1 MSVTK
6 NPAIASLDPG
16 SLCHSIYAE
25 LYNQFFNAQD
35 RKDAEHPFGV
45 EEGDGV
51 SIRLHNAAYGFAY
64 AIAGAVDGGGEG
76 GSGGILLDYL
86 RKDGS
91 DMSGMLRAN
100 RGFEAGQDN
109 KVLLQTYSAGVRFN
123 ENIDIFGDVFMSGSR
138 VFGFDPDRGTLDISA
153 DIIDFGTSSLR
164 SSGKMVFG
172 DSAAGVEISPSGVKI
187 GGKDVWHKGNASLFT
202 VDWAMKNALVA
213 GSLNVAGS
221 ATLFGYLKALRG
233 AELGTGGRA
242 MMVFHESEAAV
253 YCDLSFGEGYGVR
266 IGGVTVLGRTGV
278 SDITIGGAGGDLLLG
293 SANTDKIK
301 LISGITDADGDYT
314 LLTPYGAAHFPDS
327 LTVRHNYGDELLSS
341 YRVNSADE
349 GIVIHKRL
357 RFGNSLGPFLC
368 ESGSGIAFNS
378 FFEYTEGGN
387 IHKVKQNTVVR
398 YGVSTSPL
406 APQDRV
412 AGSLIIE
419 TEADSVLFDK
429 PVESKT
435 RFGIAGSLTRLA
447 AGALFF
453 SDDIRLAAS
462 EGGIKHHGNAWFLGD
477 VGSELFSSGFAGS
490 GWSIQKNLSTVN
502 TVATVDEL
510 TVRKKMR
517 IYELE
522 IQKTSVTNGSL
533 WISHSCQGDT
543 IERIN

>member
-1 MSVTK
+1 MPVTK
-6 NPAIASLDPG
+6 NSAIALLDPG

-35 RKDAEHPFGV
+35 RKDAEHPYGV

-64 AIAGAVDGGGEG
+64 AIAGAVDGGGSGE
-76 GSGGILLDYL
+76 GGILLDYL

-100 RGFEAGQDN
+100 WGFEAGQDN
-109 KVLLQTYSAGVRFN
+109 KVLLQTYSAGIWFN
-123 ENIDIFGDVFMSGSR
+123 EHIDVFGNIFMSGHR
-138 VFGFDPDRGTLDISA
+138 VFGYDPDRGTLDISA
-153 DIIDFGTSSLR
+153 DTIDLGASSLK
-164 SSGKMVFG
+164 SSGSITVG
-172 DSAAGVEISPSGVKI
+172 DVEISPSGVKI
-187 GGKDVWHKGNASLFT
+187 GGKDVWHKGNANLST

-242 MMVFHESEAAV
+242 MMVFYESEAAV

-266 IGGVTVLGRTGV
+266 IGGITVLGRTGA
-278 SDITIGGAGGDLLLG
+278 SDITIGGAGGDLLIGGEHTGRIRL
-293 SANTDKIK
+293 
-301 LISGITDADGDYT
+301 LSGITDADGDYT

-341 YRVNSADE
+341 YRVDSADE

-368 ESGSGIAFNS
+368 ESGNGIAFHS
-378 FFEYTEGGN
+378 HFEYTEDGTL
-387 IHKVKQNTVVR
+387 HKVDQNTVIR

-406 APQDRV
+406 APQDRTV
-412 AGSLIIE
+412 GYLIIE

-429 PVESKT
+429 PVESKN

-453 SDDIRLAAS
+453 TDDIRLAAS
-462 EGGIKHHGNAWFLGD
+462 EDGIKHHGNARFLGD

-490 GWSIQKNLSTVN
+490 GWAIQRNRTTGN

-510 TVRKKMR
+510 TVRKRMR

-522 IQKTSVTNGSL
+522 VQKTSVTNGAL
-533 WISHSCQGDT
+533 WISHGCRGDSVT
-543 IERIN
+543 RIQ